1 MTNYHN
7 SWRNFI
13 NEATYVAQPGDNLT
27 KIAKANNLTLQQLLD
42 ANPKYKENPDLVIV
56 NQNINIPD
64 GGDEDPLPLDE
75 ETVILELEVE
85 IQELF
90 SSYYKNMNNFKNNL
104 RDCVS
109 LLTLLEEDNFDSEER
124 KKTRED
130 QLVETWYHFCLV
142 PFFRDQVY
150 TELGKGGF
158 QVAIEKLGYEE
169 SKFKQTLKDI
179 SAATLKYV
187 TNFTIPQQ
195 RVFDSRRCLDEIVN
209 ELQEIKTS
217 VAKQASDYL
226 QQQVSNEK
234 FKAGT
239 TMADVW
245 ARFNQVSIRSR

>member
-13 NEATYVAQPGDNLT
+13 NEATYLAQPGDNLT

-64 GGDEDPLPLDE
+64 GGGEDPLDE
-75 ETVILELEVE
+75 ETVIQELEAE

-109 LLTLLEEDNFDSEER
+109 FLTLLEEDNFDSDER
-124 KKTRED
+124 KKTREN
-130 QLVETWYHFCLV
+130 QLVETWFYLCLV

-150 TELGKGGF
+150 TELSKGGF
-158 QVAIEKLGYEE
+158 QAAIDALGYEE
-169 SKFKQTLKDI
+169 SKFKQTLRDI

-195 RVFDSRRCLDEIVN
+195 RVFDSRRNLDEIVN

-226 QQQVSNEK
+226 QRQVSSEK
-234 FKAGT
+234 FKPNT
-239 TMADVW
+239 TMADVL
-245 ARFNQVSIRSR
+245 ARFNQVSTRSR

>member
-1 MTNYHN
+1 MTNYYN

-64 GGDEDPLPLDE
+64 GDGEDPLDE
-75 ETVILELEVE
+75 EFWIQELEVD
-85 IQELF
+85 IQYLF
-90 SSYYKNMNNFKNNL
+90 VSYYKKMNNFRNNL

-109 LLTLLEEDNFDSEER
+109 FLTLLEEDNFDSDKR
-124 KKTRED
+124 KKDTED
-130 QLVETWYHFCLV
+130 KLVNYWFYFSLT
-142 PFFRDQVY
+142 PFFRDEIY

-158 QVAIEKLGYEE
+158 QAAFDALGHEE
-169 SKFKQTLKDI
+169 SKFKQILKDI

-195 RVFDSRRCLDEIVN
+195 NVFDSRRNLDQLVP

-217 VAKQASDYL
+217 VEKSSRDYL
-226 QQQVSNEK
+226 RTKPSKNHD
-234 FKAGT
+234 GT
-239 TMADVW
+239 WADIL
-245 ARFNQVSIRSR
+245 ARFNQISTRSR